1 MKVIKENWKFFLFMI
16 LICVIGG
23 YYTTL
28 YSFESLDPKVLED
41 AIKQIGS
48 KNTLIMI
55 SVLQISIYAIFF
67 ASLGMILSDK
77 VGLWK
82 KFEKNKD
89 ALKYVLIISIVGGL
103 IISLGDR
110 FIFGSLLE
118 PVRESYNAKP
128 TIDYIISSFTYGGV
142 FEEILMRLFFMSL
155 LVWFI
160 STLFYKKKEIPI
172 WVFIVSNIVS
182 AIFFAAGHIPATQ
195 QLFGELN
202 FLILFR
208 CFLLNGA
215 FGLAFGWLYRKYSIH
230 YAMLAHFGCH
240 LLQMIFWLLFI

>member
-16 LICVIGG
+16 VICIIGA

-48 KNTLIMI
+48 KDTLILI
-55 SVLQISIYAIFF
+55 SVIQITVYAIFF
-67 ASLGMILSDK
+67 ASLGMILSSR

-89 ALKYVLIISIVGGL
+89 AIKYTI
-103 IISLGDR
+103 IISLIAGILLSFGDR
-110 FIFGSLLE
+110 YIFGSFIE
-118 PVRESYNAKP
+118 PVKKLYDQKP
-128 TIDYIISSFTYGGV
+128 TLDYIISSFTYGGV

-160 STLFYKKKEIPI
+160 STLFYKNKEIPT

-182 AIFFAAGHIPATQ
+182 ALLFAIGHLSSTQ

-208 CFLLNGA
+208 CFLMNGA

-230 YAMLAHFGCH
+230 YSMLAHFGCH
-240 LLQMIFWLLFI
+240 LVSKLLWILFI